1 MKTSCYT
8 NHRHRD
14 FCEHENFVEAQR
26 QNSIIV
32 MHPPFQFCSLYI
44 SKNTGTSEDIS
55 LAGDA
60 NVFWKHRKMLGPN
73 LR

>member
-1 MKTSCYT
+1 MLNESVMLSEPFLNSLITDQKRFLYS
-8 NHRHRD
+8 
-14 FCEHENFVEAQR
+14 HENFVEAQR

-44 SKNTGTSEDIS
+44 SKNTGMLEDIS

-60 NVFWKHRKMLGPN
+60 NVF
-73 LR
+73 